1 MIGILGIVIGAVCG
15 IFPLLEAPSCTGLP
29 KLLIAAGVLPML
41 ESCAILLLTTVC
53 GWLVTGP
60 AALST
65 AALTGLAALSDGV
78 RGKEEPLLNDWSGEG
93 VEN

>member
-1 MIGILGIVIGAVCG
+1 
-15 IFPLLEAPSCTGLP
+15 
-29 KLLIAAGVLPML
+29 ML

-60 AALST
+60 AAPST
-65 AALTGLAALSDGV
+65 AALSDGV